1 MNTSMNELSIND
13 LEAVTGGSVGSTILH
28 VAGGLAVMAIGSVIG
43 PAGAIAAGLSYA
55 AAEIAVEETT

>member
-1 MNTSMNELSIND
+1 MNCTELNLDQMSMI
-13 LEAVTGGSVGSTILH
+13 TGGSVGSTILH
-28 VAGGLAVMAIGSVIG
+28 VAGGLAVMAIGSVLG